1 MSDVSTAAVPRTR
14 ERILDVAL
22 DLFAEEGFSGTTIT
36 EVERRAGLSPGSG
49 SFYRHFPSKEELLR
63 VAVAREVERIR
74 AEIAA
79 AQAASPPAVED
90 PEDERIAGLT
100 RALGYIRRYDRL
112 LRLMFTEGDRVP
124 ELRQAIT
131 DALRGSR
138 PGVDWAD
145 GPEVGLALTALGGYH
160 LFSLM
165 QDRPF
170 EDIPEADFV
179 AAVARVIRP

>member
-1 MSDVSTAAVPRTR
+1 MSAVPTAAVPRTR

-36 EVERRAGLSPGSG
+36 EVERRVGLSPGSG
-49 SFYRHFPSKEELLR
+49 SFYRHFPSKETLLTA
-63 VAVAREVERIR
+63 AVEREVERVR

-79 AQAASPPAVED
+79 LRAATPPLLDD

-112 LRLMFTEGDRVP
+112 LRLMVTEGDRVP
-124 ELRQAIT
+124 ELRQAIA
-131 DALRGSR
+131 DALRGPR
-138 PGVDWAD
+138 QGVDWAE

-165 QDRPF
+165 QGRPF
-170 EDIPEADFV
+170 EDIPEADFI

>member
-1 MSDVSTAAVPRTR
+1 MSEVSTTAVPRTR

-63 VAVAREVERIR
+63 AAVAREVERIR

-79 AQAASPPAVED
+79 ARAASAPALDD

-100 RALGYIRRYDRL
+100 SALGYIRRYDRL

-124 ELRQAIT
+124 ELRKAIT
-131 DALRGSR
+131 EALGGSR
-138 PGVDWAD
+138 PGVDWD
-145 GPEVGLALTALGGYH
+145 SGPEVGLALTALGGYH

-165 QDRPF
+165 QGRPF
-170 EDIPEADFV
+170 EDIPEADFIE
-179 AAVARVIRP
+179 AVARVIRP

>member
-1 MSDVSTAAVPRTR
+1 MSGVSTAAVPRTR

-49 SFYRHFPSKEELLR
+49 SFYRHFPSKEELLTAAVER
-63 VAVAREVERIR
+63 EVARVR

-79 AQAASPPAVED
+79 AQTAAPPPLDDV
-90 PEDERIAGLT
+90 EDERIAGLA

-112 LRLMFTEGDRVP
+112 FRLMVTEGDRVP
-124 ELRQAIT
+124 ALRQAIAE
-131 DALRGSR
+131 ALRGSGQ
-138 PGVDWAD
+138 GVDWDD
-145 GPEVGLALTALGGYH
+145 GPEVALALAALAGYH
-160 LFSLM
+160 VFSLM
-165 QDRPF
+165 QGRPF
-170 EDIPEADFV
+170 EDIPEADFI

>member
-1 MSDVSTAAVPRTR
+1 MSAVSSAAVPRTR

-22 DLFAEEGFSGTTIT
+22 GLFAEEGFSGTTIT

-63 VAVAREVERIR
+63 AAVAREVERIR
-74 AEIAA
+74 AQIAE
-79 AQAASPPAVED
+79 AQAAPPPALDD

-100 RALGYIRRYDRL
+100 RALGYIRLYDRL
-112 LRLMFTEGDRVP
+112 LRLMFTDGDRVP

-131 DALRGSR
+131 DALRGSGQ
-138 PGVDWAD
+138 GVDWAD

-165 QDRPF
+165 QGRPF
-170 EDIPEADFV
+170 EDIPESEFV
-179 AAVARVIRP
+179 EAVARVIRP